1 MGRFTFHTSS
11 HRWHVDYPKGDRLM
25 RQLWVLV
32 SLAGLVLTV
41 AIPAT
46 AQVVSLGTLRAIDP
60 KDAAAV
66 TVECEKSADGSQMTC
81 GFVHV
86 KVSRVKTPE
95 AARAE
100 LENNLKQQPFEAT
113 TKAVCGNEK
122 DFAVQYRDLAAS
134 PRVGENQKA
143 FVSQAMQ
150 RMRAFCAKPSPQTL
164 REFSWFM
171 LSKETRTCKIRT
183 SSWRETFIQNASR
196 VWVSNR
202 GPAGTCGVIS
212 VSTLEE
218 RPMDPNAKTKGP
230 SWIFEAQ
237 KILTTKTGACG
248 QADEE
253 GKVRYAIAGVN
264 PTFGCE
270 FMEF

>member
-1 MGRFTFHTSS
+1 
-11 HRWHVDYPKGDRLM
+11 M
-25 RQLWVLV
+25 RQLWVV
-32 SLAGLVLTV
+32 GSLAGLLLVVGTPV
-41 AIPAT
+41 AAE
-46 AQVVSLGTLRAIDP
+46 VVPLGTLRAVDS
-60 KDAAAV
+60 KDSAAV
-66 TVECEKSADGSQMTC
+66 TVECERSADGSQMTC
-81 GFVHV
+81 GFLHV

-100 LENNLKQQPFEAT
+100 LEQSLKQQPLEAT
-113 TKAVCGNEK
+113 TKAVCDNEK
-122 DFAVQYRDLAAS
+122 EFASQYRDLAAS

-143 FVSQAMQ
+143 FMAQTMQ
-150 RMRAFCAKPSPQTL
+150 RMRVFCAKPSPQTL

-171 LSKETRTCKIRT
+171 LSKDTRTCKIRT

-202 GPAGTCGVIS
+202 GPAGPCGLIS

-218 RPMDPNAKTKGP
+218 RPGDPNAKSKGP
-230 SWIFEAQ
+230 SWLFESQ
-237 KILTTKTGACG
+237 KILTTKTGSCG
-248 QADEE
+248 HADEE
-253 GKVRYAIAGVN
+253 GKVRYAVAGLN

>member
-1 MGRFTFHTSS
+1 
-11 HRWHVDYPKGDRLM
+11 M
-25 RQLWVLV
+25 RQIWFLAL
-32 SLAGLVLTV
+32 LAGLVLVV
-41 AIPAT
+41 ATPGA
-46 AQVVSLGTLRAIDP
+46 AEVVPLGTLRAMDP
-60 KDAAAV
+60 KDSAAV

-100 LENNLKQQPFEAT
+100 LEKNLKQQPLEAT

-122 DFAVQYRDLAAS
+122 EFATQYKDLAAS

-143 FVSQAMQ
+143 FMTQTMQ
-150 RMRAFCAKPSPQTL
+150 RMRTFCAKPSLQSL

-171 LSKETRTCKIRT
+171 LSKDTRTCKLRT

-202 GPAGTCGVIS
+202 GPAGACGVIS

-218 RPMDPNAKTKGP
+218 RPMDPNAKSKAA
-230 SWIFEAQ
+230 SWIYEAQ
-237 KILTTKTGACG
+237 KILTTKTGACS
-248 QADEE
+248 QADDE
-253 GKVRYAIAGVN
+253 GKVRYSISGLN

>member
-1 MGRFTFHTSS
+1 MGRFAFHTSP
-11 HRWHVDYPKGDRLM
+11 HRWHVDYPKGDRPM

-32 SLAGLVLTV
+32 SLAGLFFAVGTPV
-41 AIPAT
+41 A
-46 AQVVSLGTLRAIDP
+46 AQVVPLGTLRAIDP

-81 GFVHV
+81 GFIHV

-122 DFAVQYRDLAAS
+122 EFAAQYRDLAAS

-143 FVSQAMQ
+143 FVTQAMQ

-202 GPAGTCGVIS
+202 GPAGPCGVIS

-218 RPMDPNAKTKGP
+218 RPMDPNTKAKGP

-237 KILTTKTGACG
+237 KILTTKAGACG